1 MLGCISV
8 TENLRAK
15 RGYAPLSSS
24 AHWTVGLLSTCLCAR
39 CRASEESKNLVFLNV
54 HGLCKCG
61 IYLKGFIEP
70 IHFLFSITFRKHRL
84 HVLEGFSAHGWALI
98 LGLIV
103 YFERKNNKVF
113 SNIDNNPID
122 TLKLAETES
131 LIWVEAQASITQS
144 VTQSR
149 ELEVTSLLP
158 IPGKMVF
165 YRWVIIRT
173 W

>member
-1 MLGCISV
+1 M
-8 TENLRAK
+8 
-15 RGYAPLSSS
+15 
-24 AHWTVGLLSTCLCAR
+24 
-39 CRASEESKNLVFLNV
+39 
-54 HGLCKCG
+54 
-61 IYLKGFIEP
+61 
-70 IHFLFSITFRKHRL
+70 
-84 HVLEGFSAHGWALI
+84 
-98 LGLIV
+98 GLIV

-173 W
+173 